1 MAAEGQSA
9 VPHASRRRLT
19 IGRRLFYT
27 HLLVALLVA
36 FGLGSYLHW
45 VAEAELSRAL
55 EARLVD
61 NATLAAEA
69 VGVGDWE
76 AVRHPSDT
84 QRPEYADLSSRLSA
98 IVKRNQAIER
108 LLVVRQEDGQVTAVA
123 DSRGANS
130 GYAPGDSLPPALGR
144 QASGA
149 AQAGAISGSSKD
161 FNALTTLPGGGGRY
175 RMLLQIPAED
185 IDGKL
190 ETLRIN
196 SAVSFILAVALALA
210 MSVWLARSAQR
221 VLRRFALRFREIAE
235 GRLDQ
240 KLDLAGNDE
249 FVDLAVALDEMAG
262 RLNEAQRVRESALGD
277 LQAARDRLE
286 GMVRERSIELDQL
299 NVMLRSE
306 IEQRCQL
313 EAALAEAAA
322 TDTMTQL
329 LNRRGMVEAL
339 EHAAEQARRQKSS
352 FIVAVVDIDLFKRVN
367 DQLGHSVGDQVVIAI
382 GRRLKSS
389 LGHVDAACRWGGEE
403 FLLLWPG
410 LTITEGEKRAN
421 ALRESIAAGPIYPQ
435 GPQITVSIGVAEFT
449 GLDTLDRCINR
460 ADKALYRAKT
470 NGRNCVVV
478 GL

>member
-1 MAAEGQSA
+1 MAAAGPPA
-9 VPHASRRRLT
+9 VPHTSRRRLT

-45 VAEAELSRAL
+45 IAEAELSSAL
-55 EARLVD
+55 KARLVD

-69 VGVGDWE
+69 VGSGDWD
-76 AVRHPSDT
+76 AIRAPSDT
-84 QRPEYADLSSRLSA
+84 QRPEYADLMQRLSA
-98 IVKRNQAIER
+98 IVTRNRAIER
-108 LLVVRQEDGQVTAVA
+108 MLVVRDVDGRITAVA
-123 DSRGANS
+123 DSTGATS
-130 GYAPGDSLPPALGR
+130 GYAPGDSLPENIARLASSATQSRALPAASVGFNAVAPL
-144 QASGA
+144 SGA
-149 AQAGAISGSSKD
+149 AG
-161 FNALTTLPGGGGRY
+161 NY
-175 RMLLQIPAED
+175 RILLQIPAED
-185 IDGKL
+185 IYGKL

-196 SAVSFILAVALALA
+196 SAVSFVLAVVLALG
-210 MSVWLARSAQR
+210 MSIWLARSAQR

-235 GRLDQ
+235 GRLDHR
-240 KLDLAGNDE
+240 LDLAGNDE
-249 FVDLAVALDEMAG
+249 FVDLAVALDDMAG
-262 RLNEAQRVRESALGD
+262 RLQQSQREREGALGE

-286 GMVRERSIELDQL
+286 GMVRDRSIELDQL

-329 LNRRGMVEAL
+329 LNRRGMLEAL
-339 EHAAEQARRQKSS
+339 DHAAEQARRQKSA

-382 GRRLKSS
+382 GRRLKAS
-389 LGHVDAACRWGGEE
+389 LRHADAACRWGGEE

-410 LTITEGEKRAN
+410 LSITEGEKRAN
-421 ALRESIAAGPIYPQ
+421 DLRENIAAGPIYPH

-470 NGRNCVVV
+470 DGRNRVVV